1 MTGGATPCYW
11 SDSQP
16 TLNPDFWFSSIMR
29 SQQCRDWCRR
39 HMWSGNSGSSL
50 LIRSLVISLIHPRH
64 GSIISILNKD
74 QFSPI
79 GVGMNASPP
88 TVLQNPIY
96 NCPPLFFGVGRHPVD
111 YFSFEG
117 TKRWW
122 VENGPRGVWTWSGPA
137 WAAFREA
144 LWQTW
149 REKQSTAIF
158 CRCCGLHGVVCCWWL
173 KHLNG
178 GELAKDWEG
187 FDLTTLGCICVG
199 GVHGRSRVMLHRARN
214 KVHKWRNKT
223 ILIDSAKSFER
234 VFTDTRGSSSERLL
248 LQNWLQK
255 REFIAGQ
262 IHKASCV
269 GSGHLRS
276 PNNTEQ
282 WEWMTLLLWLL
293 HKYAFPK
300 TANTHNNFS
309 PDFVFITFTKE
320 EQCERSFC

>member
-1 MTGGATPCYW
+1 
-11 SDSQP
+11 
-16 TLNPDFWFSSIMR
+16 MR

-50 LIRSLVISLIHPRH
+50 LIRSLVISLIHSRH
-64 GSIISILNKD
+64 GSIISVLNKD

-79 GVGMNASPP
+79 GVGMNASPQLCCKIQSI
-88 TVLQNPIY
+88 TGHH
-96 NCPPLFFGVGRHPVD
+96 CFSGVGRHPVD

-149 REKQSTAIF
+149 RTKQSRAIF

-199 GVHGRSRVMLHRARN
+199 GVHGRSRVMLHQARN
-214 KVHKWRNKT
+214 KVHKWRKKHNINIAIHIST
-223 ILIDSAKSFER
+223 YCIFSQWPIFD
-234 VFTDTRGSSSERLL
+234 
-248 LQNWLQK
+248 QK
-255 REFIAGQ
+255 RWWIPGCLEGVCRCLDDVWMAQ
-262 IHKASCV
+262 K
-269 GSGHLRS
+269 GS
-276 PNNTEQ
+276 
-282 WEWMTLLLWLL
+282 WML
-293 HKYAFPK
+293 PM
-300 TANTHNNFS
+300 
-309 PDFVFITFTKE
+309 
-320 EQCERSFC
+320 R